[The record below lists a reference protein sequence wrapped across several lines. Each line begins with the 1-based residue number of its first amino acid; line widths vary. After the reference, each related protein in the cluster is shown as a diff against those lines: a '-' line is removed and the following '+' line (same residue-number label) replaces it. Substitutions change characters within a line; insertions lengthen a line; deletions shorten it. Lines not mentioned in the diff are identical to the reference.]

1 MTRHINA
8 TITRSLL
15 FSVFFIACSAVA
27 LPAFGDDKKV
37 SNGCTM
43 SQLQSPQGTRC
54 IKKMDEDLAA
64 KPPRPIH
71 NLFCLGSE
79 LKCCIKS
86 KTGDGFSN
94 CEDLPPF
101 APKPDITCA
110 DMDRAKG
117 VWTSDPKSIKANADK
132 KTCSQV
138 YTCNP
143 PSELPLNARAMNC
156 KPVVSVSQKQVT
168 QNGTCVP
175 GSSPGT
181 CSSCLGNPPND
192 PCTVTF
198 TK

>member
-1 MTRHINA
+1 MTWHVNA
-8 TITRSLL
+8 TIRRSVLL
-15 FSVFFIACSAVA
+15 SAFFIVSSAIA

-37 SNGCTM
+37 SQGCTAA
-43 SQLQSPQGTRC
+43 QIRSPEGTRC
-54 IKKMDEDLAA
+54 IEKGERELLAN
-64 KPPRPIH
+64 KPAH
-71 NLFCLGSE
+71 SLLCLGSD
-79 LKCCIKS
+79 LQCCIREGNS
-86 KTGDGFSN
+86 FTH
-94 CEDLPPF
+94 CEDLGRHGGPE
-101 APKPDITCA
+101 PDITCA
-110 DMDRAKG
+110 DMNRVKG
-117 VWTSDPKSIKANADK
+117 VWTPDPKTIRANADR

-143 PSELPLNARAMNC
+143 PPELPPIAKAANC
-156 KPVVSVSQKQVT
+156 KPVISVSHKQVT